1 MKRTFP
7 LTLLLLAVSICC
19 SALTPAPTGAK
30 DYFDGKPYGW
40 ATCADESGAPYNL
53 KGGLNIAQ
61 PKTIILKSNGA
72 NNDDAILAA
81 IQQYDIIVLDGA
93 GGDFIINKQMGIV
106 NAKHKTI
113 VGRNNATLRT
123 RFVLTADVRK
133 ILKTYN
139 LEGLSS
145 TNQISGTLPDG
156 TKITNMDERAFYTRK
171 ALQEIAYKLNGN
183 YDIDYMVK
191 SGIFSLNA
199 TCEDIIFRNLTL
211 VGPGSIDIDGVD
223 LITNQESNH
232 TWVDHCTF
240 IDGLDG
246 CLDSKRNDYAS
257 YTWNLFY
264 YTENSF
270 SHSYT
275 TACGWVEN
283 HSMMQHLT
291 FANNIWGKGCSRRL
305 PQASD
310 CYIHLLNNYHNCA
323 GNSIAMTLNGYMKAL
338 VEGNYAAA
346 GVNSPLCGS
355 ADASDPKREHHRI
368 YAVGNSFSQTQVEAS
383 CRNNDNITVP
393 YEYNKI
399 SFADVPKV
407 LTDIYGAGAELFNCF
422 MPFVENE
429 PELSADN
436 FGFWQSSLEALVGNK
451 AIAPIKNLLGA
462 NYTISSSDES
472 IATVTQEGII
482 NPKAAGKVT
491 ITITAND
498 DIYYSNITQT
508 ISLNVTA
515 PSTYETIKLWD
526 FNKRSDETV
535 ALLNSSDWAASG
547 GNYTCDIAL
556 NKSPLTANNVEI
568 EEAKG
573 LLFTC
578 PANQFVYYSNSIR
591 MNKPCAIYVPDL
603 KKDDKIAITWKSANS
618 SAQRGFTTKNLSS
631 ASFTTDGTKRTVE
644 SNVLEDGEVEFN
656 SATGGI
662 YIYSIEL
669 KRQGA
674 TGIKNLETPEIF
686 GTYGTPETFGTSN
699 SSYYNLA
706 GQKITSAYKGIAI
719 KNGKKVIISQGK

>member
-1 MKRTFP
+1 MKRFFS
-7 LTLLLLAVSICC
+7 LTLLLAVSIYC
-19 SALTPAPTGAK
+19 SALSPAPTGAR

-40 ATCADESGAPYNL
+40 ATCADEFGTPYDL
-53 KGGLNIAQ
+53 KGGMNVAQ

-81 IQQYDIIVLDGA
+81 IQQYDIIVLDGSA
-93 GGDFIINKQMGIV
+93 GDFIINKQMGIT

-145 TNQISGTLPDG
+145 TNQMSGTLPDG
-156 TKITNMDERAFYTRK
+156 TKIESMDERAFYTRK
-171 ALQEIAYKLNGN
+171 ALQEIAFQLNGN

-257 YTWNLFY
+257 YTWNHFY

-270 SHSYT
+270 SHAYT
-275 TACGWVEN
+275 TACGWVDN
-283 HSMMQHLT
+283 HNMTQHLT
-291 FANNIWGKGCSRRL
+291 FANNIWGKGCQRRL

-310 CYIHLLNNYHNCA
+310 GYIHLLNNYHNCA

-338 VEGNYAAA
+338 VEGNYAAS

-355 ADASDPKREHHRI
+355 ADASDPKRNYHRI
-368 YAVGNSFSQTQVEAS
+368 YAVGNSFGQDKVEAS
-383 CRNNDNITVP
+383 CRNNDVITVP

-399 SFADVPKV
+399 SFADVPKA
-407 LTDIYGAGAELFNCF
+407 LTDIYGAGATLYCYF
-422 MPFVENE
+422 MPFVEEGNL
-429 PELSADN
+429 ELNADN

-451 AIAPIKNLLGA
+451 TSAGIKNLLGA
-462 NYTISSSDES
+462 NYTITSSDES
-472 IATVTQEGII
+472 IATVSHEGII
-482 NPKAAGKVT
+482 TPKAAGTVT
-491 ITITAND
+491 ITITAD
-498 DIYYSNITQT
+498 DDLYGTFTQT
-508 ISLNVTA
+508 ITLNVTA
-515 PSTYETIKLWD
+515 PSTYETVKLWD
-526 FNKRSDETV
+526 FNSRSQQTTD
-535 ALLNSSDWAASG
+535 LLNSSDWSYSSG
-547 GNYTCDIAL
+547 NFTCTETL
-556 NKSPLTANNVEI
+556 NKSPLTADGTEI
-568 EEAKG
+568 EETKG

-578 PANQFVYYSNSIR
+578 PANQFVYYTNSIR
-591 MNKPCAIYVPDL
+591 VNKPAAIYVPDL
-603 KKDDKIAITWKSANS
+603 KKDDKLAVTWKSANS
-618 SAQRGFTTKNLSS
+618 TAERGFTTKNLSTS
-631 ASFTTDGTKRTVE
+631 AFNTNGTKKTVE
-644 SNVLEDGEVEFN
+644 SNVLEDGEVELN
-656 SATGGI
+656 SPTGGI

-674 TGIKNLETPEIF
+674 TGIHLMQNAECRMQNAELH
-686 GTYGTPETFGTSN
+686 
-699 SSYYNLA
+699 NLA
-706 GQKITSAYKGIAI
+706 GQKVGADYHGIVI
-719 KNGKKVIISQGK
+719 RNGRKQINK

>member
-1 MKRTFP
+1 MKRTFS
-7 LTLLLLAVSICC
+7 LTLLLAVSICC
-19 SALTPAPTGAK
+19 SALSPAPTGAK
-30 DYFDGKPYGW
+30 DYYNGKPYGW
-40 ATCADESGAPYNL
+40 ATCVDEFGTPYDL
-53 KGGLNIAQ
+53 KGGMNVAQ

-81 IQQYDIIVLDGA
+81 IQQYDIIVLDGSN
-93 GGDFIINKQMGIV
+93 GDFIINKQMGIV

-113 VGRNNATLRT
+113 VGRNNARLRT
-123 RFVLTADVRK
+123 RFVLTADVRA

-156 TKITNMDERAFYTRK
+156 TKISSMDERAFYTRK
-171 ALQEIAYKLNGN
+171 ALQEIAFKLNGN

-191 SGIFSLNA
+191 SGIFSLDA
-199 TCEDIIFRNLTL
+199 TCEDIIIRNLTL

-232 TWVDHCTF
+232 TWIDHCTF

-257 YTWNLFY
+257 YTWNHFY

-283 HSMMQHLT
+283 HSMTQHLT
-291 FANNIWGKGCSRRL
+291 FAHNIWGKGCSRRL

-310 CYIHLLNNYHNCA
+310 CYIHLLNNYHNCP
-323 GNSIAMTLNGYMKAL
+323 GNSMGMTLNGYMQAL
-338 VEGNYAAA
+338 VEGNYAAP
-346 GVNSPLCGS
+346 GVNNPLAGS
-355 ADASDPKREHHRI
+355 ADASDPKRQFHRI

-393 YEYNKI
+393 YEYEKL
-399 SFADVPKV
+399 SYGDVPRV
-407 LTDIYGAGAELFNCF
+407 LTDIYGAGAELFDNF
-422 MPFVENE
+422 MPLLDDYAWT
-429 PELSADN
+429 ELSEKN
-436 FGFWQSSLEALVGNK
+436 FGFWQSSLDALVGNK

-462 NYTISSSDES
+462 NYTITSSDES
-472 IATVTQEGII
+472 IATVTHEGII

-498 DIYYSNITQT
+498 DIYVSNLTQT

-526 FNKRSDETV
+526 FNSRSQQTTD
-535 ALLNSSDWAASG
+535 LLNSSDWTASG
-547 GNYTCDIAL
+547 GNFTCTEAL
-556 NKSPLTANNVEI
+556 DRSPLTADGTEI
-568 EEAKG
+568 EETKG

-578 PANQFVYYSNSIR
+578 PANQLVYYTNSIR
-591 MNKPCAIYVPDL
+591 VNKPATIYVPGL
-603 KKDDKIAITWKSANS
+603 KKDDKLAVTWKSANS
-618 SAQRGFTTKNLSS
+618 TAERGFTTKNLSAS
-631 ASFTTDGTKRTVE
+631 AFNTNGTKKTVE
-644 SNVLEDGEVEFN
+644 SNVLEDGEVVLT
-656 SATGGI
+656 SPTGGI

-674 TGIKNLETPEIF
+674 TGIHHPEIS
-686 GTYGTPETFGTSN
+686 GN
-699 SSYYNLA
+699 SRLSDNSRHSYNLA
-706 GQKITSAYKGIAI
+706 GQKVGANYKGIVI
-719 KNGKKVIISQGK
+719 RNGRKQLNK